1 MNNSSNMNFLYSR
14 INIFECVYNKVLVK
28 SKKVFM
34 KKVFF
39 IIVGIIFLVSILLNI
54 GMYHR
59 ISKPVE
65 VKSDTVVNV
74 SYDTIRD
81 TLPDVRYETIVKYIK
96 VPPNDTVFK
105 YDTITKEVTLPV
117 VQRQY
122 GDSTYSAYVSGI
134 NIPPYPCLDSIMV
147 RQRTIERT
155 ITNTVYKTKHWRY
168 GIGASAG
175 ISLTTHKP
183 DIIIGGFVG
192 YSF

>member
-1 MNNSSNMNFLYSR
+1 
-14 INIFECVYNKVLVK
+14 
-28 SKKVFM
+28 M
-34 KKVFF
+34 KKFMCSMFGIVF
-39 IIVGIIFLVSILLNI
+39 IVSIIANLAMCERL
-54 GMYHR
+54 R
-59 ISKPVE
+59 QTQE
-65 VKSDTVVNV
+65 VRSDTVTIEKW
-74 SYDTIRD
+74 DTITD
-81 TLPDVRYETIVKYIK
+81 TVPDIRYETITKVIK
-96 VPPNDTVFK
+96 IPVNDTILK
-105 YDTITKEVTLPV
+105 HDTVTNEITLEV

-122 GDSTYSAYVSGI
+122 SDDSTYTAYVSGI